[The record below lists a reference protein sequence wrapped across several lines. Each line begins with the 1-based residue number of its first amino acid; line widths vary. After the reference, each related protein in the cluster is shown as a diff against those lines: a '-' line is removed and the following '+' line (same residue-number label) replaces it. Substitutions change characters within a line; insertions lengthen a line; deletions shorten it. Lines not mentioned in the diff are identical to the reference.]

1 MPIELKMPA
10 LSPTMEEGKLAR
22 WLVAV
27 GDTVQAGDLLAE
39 IETDKATM
47 EVEADQDGTLSQVLV
62 AEGTEGVKVGE
73 IIALMALVGEAA
85 PIAERP
91 EPKRQQAPEPPA
103 AVEFRP
109 VQAKAAEVQ
118 APPQPIKPIALPSG
132 VKATPLARRIAAANG
147 IDLKAVSGTGP
158 SGKITKVDLGLPPIV
173 PAMRAMPAPSAEPAS
188 VNYAP
193 PPDVPHTVIELSS
206 MRKTIARRLSEAK
219 RTVPHFYLS
228 IDCNLDPLLALRQ
241 QLNADLAETGVK
253 LSVNDMLMKALA
265 VALAEV
271 PDANVQFAGDRLYRF
286 ERVDISMAV
295 AVDGGLITP
304 IIADA
309 ANKRL
314 SVIAREAK
322 DLAARAREG
331 KLKPA
336 EFQGGTASVSN
347 LGMFGIKEMIPVI
360 NPPQGMIL
368 GIGAGEKRPHVVD
381 DALTVAT
388 VMTATGSFDHR
399 AIDGA
404 TGARLMGV
412 FKRLVEKPI
421 AMLA

>member
-1 MPIELKMPA
+1 
-10 LSPTMEEGKLAR
+10 
-22 WLVAV
+22 
-27 GDTVQAGDLLAE
+27 
-39 IETDKATM
+39 
-47 EVEADQDGTLSQVLV
+47 
-62 AEGTEGVKVGE
+62 
-73 IIALMALVGEAA
+73 
-85 PIAERP
+85 
-91 EPKRQQAPEPPA
+91 
-103 AVEFRP
+103 
-109 VQAKAAEVQ
+109 
-118 APPQPIKPIALPSG
+118 
-132 VKATPLARRIAAANG
+132 
-147 IDLKAVSGTGP
+147 
-158 SGKITKVDLGLPPIV
+158 
-173 PAMRAMPAPSAEPAS
+173 
-188 VNYAP
+188 
-193 PPDVPHTVIELSS
+193 
-206 MRKTIARRLSEAK
+206 
-219 RTVPHFYLS
+219 
-228 IDCNLDPLLALRQ
+228 
-241 QLNADLAETGVK
+241 
-253 LSVNDMLMKALA
+253 
-265 VALAEV
+265 V

>member
-27 GDTVQAGDLLAE
+27 GDAVQAGDLLAE
-39 IETDKATM
+39 VETDKATM
-47 EVEADQDGTLSQVLV
+47 EVEADEDGILSEVLV
-62 AEGTEGVKVGE
+62 SEGTDSIKVGTV
-73 IIALMALVGEAA
+73 IARLAAASEGTPVTSKPPSPQSGAPESPPGITPAPIEAKIAAA
-85 PIAERP
+85 PA
-91 EPKRQQAPEPPA
+91 
-103 AVEFRP
+103 
-109 VQAKAAEVQ
+109 
-118 APPQPIKPIALPSG
+118 IKPVVLAAG

-147 IDLKAVSGTGP
+147 IDLQALSGTGP
-158 SGKITKVDLGLPPIV
+158 SGKIVKIDLGLPPLAPV
-173 PAMRAMPAPSAEPAS
+173 MRPISTPTGEPSTVS
-188 VNYAP
+188 YAP
-193 PPDVPHTVIELSS
+193 PPDVPHEAIELSS

-228 IDCNLDPLLALRQ
+228 VDCHLDPLLTLRQ
-241 QLNADLAETGVK
+241 QLNADLAETGIK
-253 LSVNDMLMKALA
+253 LSVNDLLVKALA
-265 VALAEV
+265 VALTEV
-271 PDANVQFAGDRLYRF
+271 PNANVQFAGDKLYQF
-286 ERVDISMAV
+286 GRVDISMAV
-295 AVDGGLITP
+295 AIEGGLITP
-304 IIADA
+304 IITDA

-331 KLKPA
+331 NLKPT
-336 EFQGGTASVSN
+336 EYQGGTASISN
-347 LGMFGIKEMIPVI
+347 LGMFGIKEMLPVI

-368 GIGAGEKRPHVVD
+368 GVGAGERRPYVLNDEV
-381 DALTVAT
+381 AVAT

-404 TGARLMGV
+404 VGAELMSA
-412 FKRLVEKPI
+412 FKRLVEKPT

>member
-47 EVEADQDGTLSQVLV
+47 EVEADEDGTLSQVLV
-62 AEGTEGVKVGE
+62 PEGTEGVKVGE
-73 IIALMALVGEAA
+73 IIALMAPAGEDA
-85 PIAERP
+85 
-91 EPKRQQAPEPPA
+91 PA
-103 AVEFRP
+103 A
-109 VQAKAAEVQ
+109 AETPKPKT
-118 APPQPIKPIALPSG
+118 APPQPAPIAREAALPADKASAPPISPVAVAHAAG
-132 VKATPLARRIAAANG
+132 IKATPLARRIAAARG
-147 IDLKAVSGTGP
+147 IDLGAISGSGHA
-158 SGKITKVDLGLPPIV
+158 GKIFKIDLGLPPIASARPAAV
-173 PAMRAMPAPSAEPAS
+173 PASAEAPIA
-188 VNYAP
+188 YAP
-193 PPDVPHTVIELSS
+193 PPDVPHAVIELSS
-206 MRKTIARRLSEAK
+206 MRKTIARRLGEAK

-241 QLNADLAETGVK
+241 QLNADLADVGVR

-265 VALAEV
+265 IALTEV
-271 PDANVQFAGDRLYRF
+271 PEANVQFAGDRLYLF

-295 AVDGGLITP
+295 AIDGGLITP

-314 SVIAREAK
+314 SAIAREAK

-336 EFQGGTASVSN
+336 EFQGGTASISN
-347 LGMFGIKEMIPVI
+347 LGMFGIKEMLPVI

-368 GIGAGEKRPHVVD
+368 GIGAGEKRPYVVND
-381 DALTVAT
+381 ELAVAT

-404 TGARLMGV
+404 TGAELMGV
-412 FKRLVEKPI
+412 FKRLVEKPT